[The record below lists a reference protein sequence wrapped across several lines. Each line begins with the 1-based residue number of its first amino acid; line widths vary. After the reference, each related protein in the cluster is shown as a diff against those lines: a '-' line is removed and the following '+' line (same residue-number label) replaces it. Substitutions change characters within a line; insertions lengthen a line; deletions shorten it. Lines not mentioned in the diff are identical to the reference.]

1 MKGIIYKATNTY
13 NGKVYIGQTVS
24 TLSHR
29 RGEHLKDAKADSE
42 NQFHLALYQYPNGFT
57 WEILDE
63 FFGSREQVIHALNV
77 AEEYHI
83 IKNNST
89 NESRGYNSTHGGYSS
104 DKFAEHIE
112 RKMRA
117 SGGSAKAV
125 LQYGEDGKFIAEFP
139 SLKAVAAHLGV
150 QGGIQA
156 GTITDGLHYGF
167 QWRIKR
173 NEYFPRRIDAYER
186 TRSAGK
192 VAAYN
197 ADGRLVAVYDSESAA
212 RKAGVHSSIR
222 DHICDIT
229 IREHQEREFYLFRCD
244 IGTPPERIAINVIKA
259 KKKPNASIDQRK
271 KIAVYSQSG
280 ELIDICEGQRATAA
294 KYKCTAQTIRLW
306 CSRTPPFT
314 IRPCNKEQSKVIFQI
329 ADGNEQERIQVN
341 IKKTRD
347 KYKSK
352 MEHRIIQYTLD
363 GEFVK
368 VWDNAH
374 QAAESGADSA
384 AIIRK
389 SLFGNEIKKTP
400 NFQWRNYHDGFP
412 KNIGRYNPGKVTKT
426 ERREDTIEE
435 VAWDGTIVA
444 TYKDTAEAAE
454 KSGYSQSYI
463 CNVLAGRI
471 RHPKRKFRR
480 KMVKNAARE

>member
-117 SGGSAKAV
+117 SDGSAKAV
-125 LQYGEDGKFIAEFP
+125 LQYGEDGEFIAEFP

-150 QGGIQA
+150 RGGIQA
-156 GTITDGLHYGF
+156 GTLTDGLHYGF

-173 NEYFPRRIDAYER
+173 NEYFPRRISAYER
-186 TRSAGK
+186 TTRSAGR
-192 VAAYN
+192 VAAYG
-197 ADGRLVAVYDSESAA
+197 ADGCLVAVYDSESAA
-212 RKAGVHSSIR
+212 RKAGIHSRIKDRIR
-222 DHICDIT
+222 DLT
-229 IREHQEREFYLFRCD
+229 IREYQERPFYLFKCD
-244 IGTPPERIAINVIKA
+244 TETPPERISINVVRKEA
-259 KKKPNASIDQRK
+259 GTRQSEDQRK
-271 KIAVYSQSG
+271 SIAVYSADGS
-280 ELIDICEGQRATAA
+280 LIDVCESVRKTIE
-294 KYKCTAQTIRLW
+294 KYNCGGTSIRRW
-306 CSRTPPFT
+306 CSRKPPFSIYPGRAT
-314 IRPCNKEQSKVIFQI
+314 KYLFQI
-329 ADGNEQERIQVN
+329 ADGNEPDTVQVN

-347 KYKSK
+347 KHKLK

-363 GEFVK
+363 GKFVK

-400 NFQWRNYHDGFP
+400 NYQWRNYHDGFP
-412 KNIGRYNPGKVTKT
+412 KNIGRYNPGKAAQT
-426 ERREDTIEE
+426 ERQEDTIEE
-435 VAWDGTIVA
+435 VAWDGTIIA

-454 KSGYSQSYI
+454 KSGFSQSYI

>member
-156 GTITDGLHYGF
+156 DTLTEGLHYGF

-173 NEYFPRRIDAYER
+173 NEYFPRRIAAYER
-186 TRSAGK
+186 TTRSAGK
-192 VAAYN
+192 VAAYG
-197 ADGRLVAVYDSESAA
+197 ADGCLVAVYDSEGAA
-212 RKAGVHSSIR
+212 RKAGIHSRIKDR
-222 DHICDIT
+222 ICDLT
-229 IREHQEREFYLFRCD
+229 IREYQERPFYLFKCD
-244 IGTPPERIAINVIKA
+244 TETPPERISINVVRKEVGTRQ
-259 KKKPNASIDQRK
+259 SEYQRK
-271 KIAVYSQSG
+271 SIAVYSADGS
-280 ELIDICEGQRATAA
+280 LIDVCESVRKTIE
-294 KYKCTAQTIRLW
+294 KYNCGGTSIRRW
-306 CSRTPPFT
+306 CSRKPPFSFYPGRAT
-314 IRPCNKEQSKVIFQI
+314 KYLFQI
-329 ADGNEQERIQVN
+329 ADGNEPDKVQVN
-341 IKKTRD
+341 IEKTRD
-347 KYKSK
+347 KHKFK

-374 QAAESGADSA
+374 RAAESGADSA

-389 SLFGNEIKKTP
+389 SIFGNEIKKTP
-400 NFQWRNYHDGFP
+400 NYQWRNYHDGFP
-412 KNIGRYNPGKVTKT
+412 KNIGRYNPGKAAQT
-426 ERREDTIEE
+426 ERQEDTIEE
-435 VAWDGTIVA
+435 VAWDGTIIA

-480 KMVKNAARE
+480 KTVKNAARE

>member
-156 GTITDGLHYGF
+156 DTLTEGLHYGF

-186 TRSAGK
+186 TTRSAGK
-192 VAAYN
+192 VAAYG
-197 ADGRLVAVYDSESAA
+197 ADGCLVAVYDSESAA
-212 RKAGVHSSIR
+212 RKAGIHSSIR

-229 IREHQEREFYLFRCD
+229 IREHQERPFYLFKCD
-244 IGTPPERIAINVIKA
+244 TETPPERISINVVRKEA
-259 KKKPNASIDQRK
+259 GTRQSEDQRK
-271 KIAVYSQSG
+271 SIAVYSADGS
-280 ELIDICEGQRATAA
+280 LIDVCESVRKTIE
-294 KYKCTAQTIRLW
+294 KYNCGGTSIRRW
-306 CSRTPPFT
+306 CSRKPPFSFYPGRAT
-314 IRPCNKEQSKVIFQI
+314 KYLFQI
-329 ADGNEQERIQVN
+329 ADGNEPDKVQVN
-341 IKKTRD
+341 IEKTRD
-347 KYKSK
+347 KHKFK

-400 NFQWRNYHDGFP
+400 NYQWRNYHDGFP
-412 KNIGRYNPGKVTKT
+412 KNIGRYNPGKAAKT

-435 VAWDGTIVA
+435 VAWDGTIIA

-480 KMVKNAARE
+480 KE